1 MVEEAAKLGWLK
13 ERLPAFVDAGE
24 VLVFAAQKARVE
36 MVVEELRAAGFR
48 CCERM
53 CRPGDVGAVLCL
65 SVSGAAVPVCKWR
78 CRRLLRVCTR

>member
-36 MVVEELRAAGFR
+36 TVVAELRAAGFR
-48 CCERM
+48 CCKRM

-65 SVSGAAVPVCKWR
+65 LESGAVAGCWLLALQAVGNPGS
-78 CRRLLRVCTR
+78 